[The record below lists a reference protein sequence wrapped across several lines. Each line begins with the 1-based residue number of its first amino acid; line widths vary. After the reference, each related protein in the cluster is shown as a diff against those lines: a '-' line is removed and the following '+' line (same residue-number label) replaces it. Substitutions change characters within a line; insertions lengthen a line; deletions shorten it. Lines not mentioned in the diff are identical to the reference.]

1 MGFETMGGM
10 KVLAVKGI
18 EEYGNLWEVRYTR
31 QVGKSVQDAVF
42 SYKTPDEAR
51 KKYHELLDILE
62 HHDGIYVGS
71 KEKRKLK
78 ASGGKPAR

>member
-1 MGFETMGGM
+1 M
-10 KVLAVKGI
+10 KVLAIKGI
-18 EEYGNLWEVRYTR
+18 EKYGNLWEVRYTR

-42 SYKTPDEAR
+42 LYETPDEAR

-71 KEKRKLK
+71 KEKQKVK
-78 ASGGKPAR
+78 TK